1 MRLEKFSI
9 GNPAAVIAAALLV
22 LLFGWIA
29 MARLPIQ
36 LLPDTQ
42 QPQLFIQVGW
52 REAAPSEL
60 EEALIE
66 PIEEAMRG
74 LPGMKEMRANAG
86 RGYGGVALTFGIGTD
101 MTRVMLDVVSR
112 LNTLPSLP
120 PDADEPQVFA
130 GDNWQGANA
139 ASMLVRPLPGNPVT
153 DPASVYQK
161 LMEEVVEPRLAR
173 VPGVSRV
180 NLEGGRPREVRVS
193 FDPHRLA
200 ALGLTPS
207 RLAELVAGA
216 RDVSAGFANV
226 GRRQFT
232 VRFTGKEP
240 VSQLGELI
248 VGWSGGGK
256 AGDSLGSQ
264 GERPLY
270 LREVADIQI
279 AYQDARAFT
288 YRNGVPGY
296 YITVNRTSESN
307 IVGLLD
313 GIKEAIAE
321 LNAGPLAQEKLV
333 MDLSWDAS
341 VYVRRAVG
349 FVQESLII
357 GILLA
362 VGGLWYF
369 LRGPRALLVLAA
381 TIPLSL
387 AFAVITLHALE
398 RTLNVISLA
407 GLAFSTGIVIDAALI
422 VQGNIL
428 RYVQEGKSASEAT
441 LAGAREVIP
450 ALFASMLTSVA
461 IFLPVLFME
470 GLEGQL
476 FKDLAITMSVSHAAS
491 LLVAMTVIP
500 AANRWAL
507 ARGIPAD
514 THGHWWQAMARLAMR
529 ATEAPAARAAWIV
542 ALVVGATA
550 FTLLMRPKPD
560 YLPVAPTENVW
571 GNFRL
576 PPGGNLETFQR
587 EVAPVVIARLQPYY
601 EGKKEPAI
609 KYYNFSAFAG
619 GGQGV
624 VVAYARDP
632 EKTQEVVKLLKEEI
646 LAGLPDTAAFANR
659 GSLLSVDGNNA
670 REIRLWLQ
678 GPELEGL
685 MAAAKVAEQEIPKA
699 IPDTFPQPYPPLEF
713 SQPELQLKP
722 DEWRISR
729 AGLDRNTV
737 SRSLRAYTGGLWAGE
752 YFDGNE
758 RLDIILKGS
767 EWTSPEQLAELPLMT
782 PQAGIQTVGELTRI
796 QTTVGPSELARI
808 NGRRTITVGFEPPE
822 DMSLDEAIQL
832 IREQV
837 EPKVR
842 AVLPENA
849 QLSYA
854 GSAND
859 LQEALKAMANNFAL
873 ALLILFALMAAL
885 FRSVWD
891 SLLVMLVIPVSTAG
905 GIAALRLLG
914 LFSFQAL
921 DLLTMIGFIILLGL
935 VVNAAILLVDQTR
948 AREHAGMA
956 RRDAVQQ
963 ALETRARPI
972 VLSTLTAVLGML
984 PLIVMPG
991 LGSAV
996 YRGLAAVVAGGMV
1009 IGTLFTWFLM
1019 PALLRIGEARKPA
1032 AQPATAPV
1040 RDLEAYGK

>member
-1 MRLEKFSI
+1 MNLEQFSLK
-9 GNPAAVIAAALLV
+9 NPAAIAAAALLV

-36 LLPDTQ
+36 LLPDTR
-42 QPQLFIQVGW
+42 QPQLFVQVGW
-52 REAAPSEL
+52 REAAPNEI

-66 PIEEAMRG
+66 PIEEVMRG

-86 RGYGGVALTFGIGTD
+86 RGFGGVTLSFDIGTD
-101 MTRVMLDVVSR
+101 MTRVLLDVVSR
-112 LNTLPSLP
+112 LNTLPTLP

-139 ASMLVRPLPGNPVT
+139 ASMLVRPLPGNPVS

-161 LMEEVVEPRLAR
+161 LMEEVVEPRLAQ

-180 NLEGGRPREVRVS
+180 NLEGGRPREVRIS

-200 ALGLTPS
+200 ALGLTPA
-207 RLAELVAGA
+207 RVAELVTSA
-216 RDVSAGFANV
+216 RDSSAGFVNV

-240 VSQLGELI
+240 VSELGALI
-248 VGWSGGGK
+248 VAWSN
-256 AGDSLGSQ
+256 D
-264 GERPLY
+264 RPLY

-307 IVGLLD
+307 TVVLLD

-321 LNAGPLAQEKLV
+321 LNAGPLADEQLV

-341 VYVRRAVG
+341 VYVRRAIG

-357 GILLA
+357 GVLLA

-387 AFAVITLHALE
+387 AFAIITLELLG

-407 GLAFSTGIVIDAALI
+407 GLAFSTGIVTDAALI

-428 RYVQEGKSASEAT
+428 RYVQEGRSAMQAT
-441 LAGAREVIP
+441 LDGAREVMP

-507 ARGIPAD
+507 AKGIPAD
-514 THGHWWQAMARLAMR
+514 GHGHWWQAMANVAMR
-529 ATEAPAARAAWIV
+529 ATDSPAARLVWIAV
-542 ALVVGATA
+542 LVVGATA
-550 FTLLMRPKPD
+550 FTVLMRPKPD

-571 GNFRL
+571 GQFRL
-576 PPGGNLETFQR
+576 PPGGNLETFKA
-587 EVAPVVIARLQPYY
+587 ELAPLVIERLKPYY
-601 EGKKEPAI
+601 EGEKEPGI
-609 KYYNFSAFAG
+609 KYYNFSAWAG
-619 GGQGV
+619 GGGGV
-624 VVAYARDP
+624 IVAYAKDP
-632 EKTQEVVKLLKEEI
+632 EKTQEVVKLLKDEI
-646 LAGLPDTAAFANR
+646 LAGLPDVAAFANR

-678 GPELEGL
+678 GPDLEGL

-699 IPDTFPQPYPPLEF
+699 IPETFPQPYPALEF
-713 SQPELQLKP
+713 NQPELQLKP
-722 DEWRISR
+722 DDWRISR
-729 AGLDRNTV
+729 SGLDRTTV
-737 SRSLRAYTGGLWAGE
+737 ARSLRAYTGGLWAGE

-767 EWTSPEQLAELPLMT
+767 EWQNPEALAELPLVT
-782 PQAGIQTVGELTRI
+782 PNAGVQTIGELTTLK
-796 QTTVGPSELARI
+796 TTVGPSELARI
-808 NGRRTITVGFEPPE
+808 NGKRTVTVGFEPPE
-822 DMSLDEAIQL
+822 NMSLDEAIKT
-832 IREQV
+832 IRAQV

-849 QLSYA
+849 QLTYA

-859 LQEALKAMANNFAL
+859 LQLALKAMAQNFAL
-873 ALLILFALMAAL
+873 ALLILFALMSAL
-885 FRSVWD
+885 FRSIWD
-891 SLLVMLVIPVSTAG
+891 AFLVMLVIPVSMAG

-914 LFSFQAL
+914 LVGFQAL

-948 AREHAGMA
+948 AREHVGMA
-956 RRDAVQQ
+956 RHVAVRE

-972 VLSTLTAVLGML
+972 VLSTLTAVLGMA
-984 PLIVMPG
+984 PLILMPG

-1009 IGTLFTWFLM
+1009 MGTFFTWFLM
-1019 PALLRIGEARKPA
+1019 PALLRLGSSRQTATGDA
-1032 AQPATAPV
+1032 ADGAHYST
-1040 RDLEAYGK
+1040 ETST

>member
-1 MRLEKFSI
+1 MNLEQFSLKN
-9 GNPAAVIAAALLV
+9 GAAVAAAALLV

-29 MARLPIQ
+29 LARLPIQ
-36 LLPDTQ
+36 LLPDTR
-42 QPQLFIQVGW
+42 QPQLFINVGW
-52 REAAPSEL
+52 REAAPNEV

-86 RGYGGVALTFGIGTD
+86 RGFGGVALTFDIGTD
-101 MTRVMLDVVSR
+101 MTGVMLDVVSR
-112 LNTLPSLP
+112 LNTLPALP
-120 PDADEPQVFA
+120 PDADEPQVFG

-139 ASMLVRPLPGNPVT
+139 ASMLVRPLPGNTVT
-153 DPASVYQK
+153 DPASQYQK

-180 NLEGGRPREVRVS
+180 NLEGGRPREVRIA

-200 ALGLTPS
+200 ALGLAPA
-207 RLAELVAGA
+207 RIAELVTSA
-216 RDVSAGFANV
+216 RDASAGFVNV

-240 VSQLGELI
+240 VSELGSLI
-248 VGWSGGGK
+248 VGWSN
-256 AGDSLGSQ
+256 
-264 GERPLY
+264 ERPLY
-270 LREVADIQI
+270 LKEVADIQI

-307 IVGLLD
+307 IVELLD
-313 GIKEAIAE
+313 GVKEAITE
-321 LNAGPLAQEKLV
+321 LNEGPLAQEKLV

-341 VYVRRAVG
+341 VYVRRAVS

-357 GILLA
+357 GIFLA

-387 AFAVITLHALE
+387 AFAVITLELLG

-407 GLAFSTGIVIDAALI
+407 GLAFSTGIVTDAALI

-428 RYVQEGKSASEAT
+428 RYVQEGRNAVQAT
-441 LAGAREVIP
+441 LDGAREVIP

-507 ARGIPAD
+507 AKGIPAD
-514 THGHWWQAMARLAMR
+514 GHEHWWNGMARVAMR
-529 ATEAPAARAAWIV
+529 ATDAPSARVFWI
-542 ALVVGATA
+542 ALLVVGATA
-550 FTLLMRPKPD
+550 FTILMRPKPD

-576 PPGGNLETFQR
+576 PPGGNLETFKA
-587 EVAPVVIARLQPYY
+587 EIAPLVIERLKPYY
-601 EGKKEPAI
+601 EGNQEPGI
-609 KYYNFSAFAG
+609 KYYNFSAWAG
-619 GGQGV
+619 GGGGV
-624 VVAYARDP
+624 IVAYAKDP
-632 EKTQEVVKLLKEEI
+632 ERTQDVVKLLKDEI
-646 LAGLPDTAAFANR
+646 LAGLPDVAAFANR
-659 GSLLSVDGNNA
+659 GSLLNVDGNNA

-678 GPELEGL
+678 GPDLEGL

-722 DEWRISR
+722 DDWRISR
-729 AGLDRNTV
+729 AGLDRNAV
-737 SRSLRAYTGGLWAGE
+737 ARSLRAYTGGLWAGE

-767 EWTSPEQLAELPLMT
+767 DWKSPEELAELPLVT
-782 PQAGIQTVGELTRI
+782 PNAGIQTVGELTAI
-796 QTTVGPSELARI
+796 KTTVGPAELARI
-808 NGRRTITVGFEPPE
+808 NGRRTVTVGFEPPE
-822 DMSLDEAIQL
+822 DMSLDEAIKT
-832 IREQV
+832 IRAQV

-842 AVLPENA
+842 AVLPDNA
-849 QLSYA
+849 QLTYA

-859 LQEALKAMANNFAL
+859 LQLALKAMAQNFAL

-891 SLLVMLVIPVSTAG
+891 SFLVMLVIPVSMAG

-914 LFSFQAL
+914 LTGFQAL

-956 RRDAVQQ
+956 RRDAVLE
-963 ALETRARPI
+963 ALQTRARPI
-972 VLSTLTAVLGML
+972 VLSTLTAVLGMA
-984 PLIVMPG
+984 PLILMPG

-996 YRGLAAVVAGGMV
+996 YRGLAAVVAGGMI
-1009 IGTLFTWFLM
+1009 IGTAFTWFLM
-1019 PALLRIGEARKPA
+1019 PALLRLGESRVRASSPA
-1032 AQPATAPV
+1032 AEPS
-1040 RDLEAYGK
+1040 LEVFGK